1 MVFFLY
7 MGVVI
12 EVLGRRVMPCGD
24 VKRNREEEIWW
35 LAVSRVVVSC
45 SSESL
50 NRFWFL
56 LFGIGN

>member
-24 VKRNREEEIWW
+24 VKRNREEEI
-35 LAVSRVVVSC
+35 
-45 SSESL
+45 
-50 NRFWFL
+50 
-56 LFGIGN
+56 